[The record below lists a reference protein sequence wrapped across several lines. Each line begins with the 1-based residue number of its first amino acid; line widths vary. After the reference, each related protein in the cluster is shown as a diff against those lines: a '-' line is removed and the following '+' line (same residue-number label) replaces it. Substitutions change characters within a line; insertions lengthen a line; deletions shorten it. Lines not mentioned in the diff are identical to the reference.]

1 MPITQDMKHFNLAVN
16 THVDPRRPSVIEV
29 GAERQ
34 LLFDDFFISM
44 GASRT
49 PEQYPYHIRW
59 VNAPVEKHAVPLF
72 EGEPPWEE
80 SSAWVSVMKDGG
92 RYRMWYNSGHADHRG
107 LVVSYAESDDGIHFE
122 RCRLGLTEFQG
133 STDNNIV
140 FTGGL
145 NGISPEMGNV
155 FIDPEAPADERYK
168 MIYTD
173 WEGPHIFEHPFT
185 HNVGA
190 LRGAASPDGLR
201 WQRYYDNFL
210 GKYCDSQNSACWDPD
225 LQRFVAYHRII
236 GRHGHLDVGDFK
248 VEAERRGRAV
258 GRLESRDFRNWDST
272 GIALQADF
280 HDGLN
285 VDIYNSA
292 YSRYP
297 NAAHAHFLFP
307 SFYYHYEG
315 TFLAQVCTSRD
326 NRTWSRPTRET
337 FIPLGE
343 RPAFDCFIVSV
354 APGFVP
360 VDEDRFALY
369 YRAGNGP
376 HGGAAVELSEEEK
389 KEAGSRVGRALLKR
403 DRIVGIEAGEQWGHF
418 STRPLRVAAGPLKL
432 NVEPTGPDAQMRV
445 QLLSLDTEEPIE
457 GYTFEACAPLTADQL
472 DAQVRWQGRDGIA
485 PDIASGPV
493 RLHFRFRDMRI
504 YAFQFGE

>member
-1 MPITQDMKHFNLAVN
+1 MPIAHDMKHFNLAVN
-16 THVDPRRPSVIEV
+16 THVDPRRPALIDV
-29 GAERQ
+29 GQERQ

-44 GASRT
+44 GAGRK
-49 PEQYPYHIRW
+49 PEQYPYRIRW
-59 VNAPVEKHAVPLF
+59 VNAPVEKHGVPLF
-72 EGEPPWEE
+72 EGEAPWEQ

-92 RYRMWYNSGHADHRG
+92 RYRMWYNSGHQDHRG
-107 LVVSYAESDDGIHFE
+107 LVVSYAESEDGLHFE
-122 RCRLGLTEFQG
+122 RQKLDLIEFQG

-155 FIDPEAPADERYK
+155 FIDPEAPPDERYK

-173 WEGPHIFEHPFT
+173 WEGPHIFEQPFT
-185 HNVGA
+185 HNVGV
-190 LRGAASPDGLR
+190 LRGAASPDGLH
-201 WQRYYDNFL
+201 WQRYYDNFF

-225 LQRFVAYHRII
+225 LDRFVAYHRII
-236 GRHGHLDVGDFK
+236 GRQGSLEVGDFK

-315 TFLAQVCTSRD
+315 TFHPQVCTSRD

-343 RPAFDCFIVSV
+343 RGEFDCFIVSV

-360 VDEDRFALY
+360 VDDDHLALY
-369 YRAGNGP
+369 YRSGNSP

-389 KEAGSRVGRALLKR
+389 KQAASRVGRALLKR
-403 DRIVGIEAGEQWGHF
+403 DRIVGIQAGDEWGHF
-418 STRPLRVAAGPLKL
+418 STRPLKFAGGQLRL
-432 NVEPTGPDAQMRV
+432 NVEPTGPDARMQV
-445 QLLSLDTEEPIE
+445 QLLSLETEEPIE
-457 GYTFEACAPLTADQL
+457 GYTFDTCAPLAADEL
-472 DAQVRWQGRDGIA
+472 DAQVRWQGREHIA

-493 RLHFRFRDMRI
+493 RLHMKFRNMRI